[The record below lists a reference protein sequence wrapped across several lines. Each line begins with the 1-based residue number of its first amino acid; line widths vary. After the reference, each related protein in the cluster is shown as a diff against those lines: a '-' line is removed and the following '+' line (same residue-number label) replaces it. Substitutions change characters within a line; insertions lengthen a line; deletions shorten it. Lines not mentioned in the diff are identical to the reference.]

1 MITTLWTALLGL
13 VCSLAAACSSPSD
26 PFTTGDGHASV
37 QGLVTG
43 RSGSALSNTG
53 VFVACEGASTV
64 ATRTDASGRYLINLD
79 APAASL
85 NANGSQLRCH
95 FTEPNASSPRAQKD
109 TVLGFGRGPVLVPLQ
124 MVDLQEQ

>member
-1 MITTLWTALLGL
+1 MLTTRRIALLGF
-13 VCSLAAACSSPSD
+13 VCSIAAACSSSD

-43 RSGSALSNTG
+43 SSGSALSTTT
-53 VFVACEGASTV
+53 VFVACEGSSTV
-64 ATRTDASGRYLINLD
+64 ATTTDATGRYLIDLE

-85 NANGSQLRCH
+85 SANGGDLRCH

-124 MVDLQEQ
+124 TVDLQER